1 MSNLLSYF
9 ISQQLKI
16 AKLPIKC
23 KIRFIPRQRYNP
35 NALLPKSI
43 NNTYVD
49 KFKNK
54 WVKVP
59 SRTAKQEFGWDV
71 QLSKLGIKQLGWAS
85 RDGKHLNFSLDGKIT
100 HK

>member
-49 KFKNK
+49 KFKK
-54 WVKVP
+54 
-59 SRTAKQEFGWDV
+59 EWDF
-71 QLSKLGIKQLGWAS
+71 QLSKLGTKSLGWAS
-85 RDGKHLNFSLDGKIT
+85 RDGKHLNVSLNGKIT

>member
-1 MSNLLSYF
+1 MPSWRNKNL
-9 ISQQLKI
+9 IHRIGSQDATKPWTTDQRLKI

-49 KFKNK
+49 KFKK
-54 WVKVP
+54 
-59 SRTAKQEFGWDV
+59 EWDF
-71 QLSKLGIKQLGWAS
+71 QLSKLGTKSLGWAS
-85 RDGKHLNFSLDGKIT
+85 RDGKHLNVSLNKVN
-100 HK
+100 

>member
-1 MSNLLSYF
+1 MYLNSVIYCFSRSLNYLLNV
-9 ISQQLKI
+9 
-16 AKLPIKC
+16 
-23 KIRFIPRQRYNP
+23 IRFIPRQRYNP

-54 WVKVP
+54 WVKGP
-59 SRTAKQEFGWDV
+59 SRTAKQEFEWDV

-85 RDGKHLNFSLDGKIT
+85 RDGKHLNVSLDEKIT